1 MFKRNGIYWASLRG
15 FGRFKGEWMKLA
27 PTYVLIVVNT
37 AVYVYTSVV
46 GGTFLETDIRVL
58 MLLGQVNLFV
68 IRGWYWQLVTAMFVH
83 VNVVH
88 IAGNMLFL
96 FIFGLRAEELFR
108 TGEVYLIYF
117 VSGLAG
123 NLLTLFAEPN
133 ALVVSAGASGAIFGL
148 FGANTIYLRKIFQ
161 RPIADA
167 LIYAFI
173 FLMLSV
179 SANVNILA
187 HFGGLAAGLSIGY
200 LLAASS
206 KVIRR
211 KQTVIVMR

>member
-1 MFKRNGIYWASLRG
+1 
-15 FGRFKGEWMKLA
+15 MKHA

-46 GGTFLETDIRVL
+46 GDAFLETDIRVL

-68 IRGWYWQLVTAMFVH
+68 MHGWYWQLITAMFVH

-187 HFGGLAAGLSIGY
+187 HFGGLAAGLLIGY

-206 KVIRR
+206 RVIRR